1 MPARTAMIEP
11 SACDTEPG
19 LLELLAWF
27 SPAMPTGAFSYSH
40 GLEWAVEAALVHDV
54 PSLHSY
60 VEAVLRQGSG
70 RVDSTFLAAAYG
82 ASIAGGFEGRS
93 LDEVIAY
100 AAAMHGTRELAL
112 ESAAQ
117 GRALLTTLQRA
128 WPAPELDRLDA
139 LCRRLEVEPRHAC
152 VAGVAAAAH
161 GVALRAAALAF
172 LHAFAANLVSAGI
185 RLIPLGQTDGQR
197 IVAAIA
203 PAILEIADQALA
215 GSLDDLGTATPLVDW
230 CSMRHETQ
238 YTRLFRS

>member
-1 MPARTAMIEP
+1 MVETDGCAQ
-11 SACDTEPG
+11 PG

-40 GLEWAVEAALVHDV
+40 GLEWAVEAALVHDAL
-54 PSLHSY
+54 SLRHY

-70 RVDSTFLAAAYG
+70 RVDALFLAAAYR
-82 ASIAGGFEGRS
+82 ASIAGKFEGPS
-93 LDEVIAY
+93 LEEVIAY
-100 AAAMHGTRELAL
+100 AGAMHGTSELAL

-117 GRALLTTLQRA
+117 GRALLSTLRQA
-128 WPAPELDRLDA
+128 WPAPELDHLDA

-161 GVALRAAALAF
+161 RVPLRAATLAF
-172 LHAFAANLVSAGI
+172 LHALAASLISAGI

-197 IVAAIA
+197 LTAAIA
-203 PAILEIADQALA
+203 PTILEAADEALS
-215 GSLDDLGTATPLVDW
+215 GLLDELGTATPLVDW

>member
-1 MPARTAMIEP
+1 MPTSTTMVECSAHAR
-11 SACDTEPG
+11 PG

-54 PSLHSY
+54 PSLQGY

-70 RVDSTFLAAAYG
+70 RVDAILLGAAYG
-82 ASIAGGFEGRS
+82 ASIAAKFEGRS
-93 LDEVIAY
+93 LEEVIAY
-100 AAAMHGTRELAL
+100 AAAMRGTHELAL

-117 GRALLTTLQRA
+117 GRALLTTLQQA
-128 WPAPELDRLDA
+128 WPAPELHQLDA

-161 GVALRAAALAF
+161 GVPLRAARLAF
-172 LHAFAANLVSAGI
+172 LHAFAANLISAGI

-197 IVAAIA
+197 LTAAIA
-203 PAILEIADQALA
+203 PTIYEVADQALS

>member
-1 MPARTAMIEP
+1 MPASTAMAES
-11 SACDTEPG
+11 SARAQTG

-27 SPAMPTGAFSYSH
+27 SPAMPIGGFSYSH
-40 GLEWAVEAALVHDV
+40 GLEWAVEVALVHDA
-54 PSLHSY
+54 PGLRGY

-70 RVDSTFLAAAYG
+70 RVDALFLG
-82 ASIAGGFEGRS
+82 AVHRVTIAGRFEGHS
-93 LDEVIAY
+93 LEEVIAY

-117 GRALLTTLQRA
+117 GRALLTTLQQS
-128 WPAPELDRLDA
+128 WPAPELDQLDA
-139 LCRRLEVEPRHAC
+139 LCRRLEVEPRHPC

-161 GVALRAAALAF
+161 GVPLREATLAF

-197 IVAAIA
+197 IIAAIA
-203 PAILEIADQALA
+203 PVILEVADQTLS
-215 GSLDDLGTATPLVDW
+215 GSLDELGTATPLVDW

>member
-1 MPARTAMIEP
+1 MVDTDGRTQ
-11 SACDTEPG
+11 PG
-19 LLELLAWF
+19 LLQLLAWF

-40 GLEWAVEAALVHDV
+40 GLEWAVEAALVHDA
-54 PSLHSY
+54 PGLRGY
-60 VEAVLRQGSG
+60 VEAVLQQGSG
-70 RVDSTFLAAAYG
+70 RVDAILLGAAHG
-82 ASIAGGFEGRS
+82 ASIAGEFEGRS
-93 LDEVIAY
+93 LEEVIAY

-128 WPAPELDRLDA
+128 WPAPELDQLDV
-139 LCRRLEVEPRHAC
+139 LCRRLAVEPRHAC

-161 GVALRAAALAF
+161 GVPLRAATLAF
-172 LHAFAANLVSAGI
+172 LHAFAAHLISAGI

-197 IVAAIA
+197 LTAAIM
-203 PAILEIADQALA
+203 PAILAVADQALA
-215 GSLDDLGTATPLVDW
+215 GALDDLGTATPLVDW

>member
-1 MPARTAMIEP
+1 MRADTAMAEP
-11 SACDTEPG
+11 CAPAPAG

-40 GLEWAVEAALVHDV
+40 GLEWAVEAGLVGDA
-54 PSLHSY
+54 PELQGY
-60 VEAVLRQGSG
+60 VETVLRHGSG
-70 RVDSTFLAAAYG
+70 RLDAVFLGAAYR
-82 ASIAGGFEGRS
+82 ARIEGCS
-93 LDEVIAY
+93 LEEVLVL

-117 GRALLTTLQRA
+117 GRALLVTLRQA
-128 WPAPELDRLDA
+128 WPAPELEELDRL
-139 LCRRLEVEPRHAC
+139 CRELKVEPRHAC

-161 GVALRAAALAF
+161 GLPLRAATLAF
-172 LHAFAANLVSAGI
+172 LHALAANLISAGI

-197 IVAAIA
+197 LTAALAPTIV
-203 PAILEIADQALA
+203 EVADQALGA
-215 GSLDDLGTATPLVDW
+215 SLDDLGTATPLIDW

>member
-1 MPARTAMIEP
+1 MPASTAMVECKP
-11 SACDTEPG
+11 RAQPG

-40 GLEWAVEAALVHDV
+40 GLEWAVEAALVRDATG
-54 PSLHSY
+54 LRGY
-60 VEAVLRQGSG
+60 VEAALRQGSG
-70 RVDSTFLAAAYG
+70 RVDALFLGAAHR
-82 ASIAGGFEGRS
+82 ASIAGEFAGSS
-93 LDEVIAY
+93 LEEVIAY
-100 AAAMHGTRELAL
+100 AAAMHGTHELAL

-117 GRALLTTLQRA
+117 GRALLTTLQQA
-128 WPAPELDRLDA
+128 WPAPELDQLDA

-161 GVALRAAALAF
+161 GVPLRAATLAF
-172 LHAFAANLVSAGI
+172 LHAFAANLISAGI

-197 IVAAIA
+197 LIAALA
-203 PAILEIADQALA
+203 PAILEVADQAFS
-215 GSLDDLGTATPLVDW
+215 GSLDDLATAAPLIDW

>member
-1 MPARTAMIEP
+1 MVETDVRAQH
-11 SACDTEPG
+11 G

-40 GLEWAVEAALVHDV
+40 RLEWAVEAALVRDT
-54 PSLHSY
+54 PALRGY

-70 RVDSTFLAAAYG
+70 RVDAILLGATYC
-82 ASIAGGFEGRS
+82 ASIAGEFEGRA
-93 LDEVIAY
+93 LEEVVTY
-100 AAAMHGTRELAL
+100 AAAMRGTQELAL

-117 GRALLTTLQRA
+117 GGALLTTLQRA
-128 WPAPELDRLDA
+128 WPAPELDQLDA
-139 LCRRLEVEPRHAC
+139 LCRRLEVDPPHAC
-152 VAGVAAAAH
+152 VAGAAAAAH
-161 GVALRAAALAF
+161 GVPLRAATLAF
-172 LHAFAANLVSAGI
+172 LHAFAANLISAGI

-197 IVAAIA
+197 LIAAIM
-203 PAILEIADQALA
+203 PAILEVADQALE